1 MTAPFNFMVLFRMTK
16 NNILSFYV
24 NFGFCF
30 IFSTY
35 EKVRLILMP
44 WKKPEGLLNKPVFKM
59 MIESLMLYVMTFSGA
74 NLNNICEKYS
84 PYLQTFSVREL
95 LDVSSYIGD

>member
-1 MTAPFNFMVLFRMTK
+1 MVYFLPVLTVSSNFRQFL
-16 NNILSFYV
+16 
-24 NFGFCF
+24 
-30 IFSTY
+30 
-35 EKVRLILMP
+35 
-44 WKKPEGLLNKPVFKM
+44 KPEGLLNKPVFKM